1 MLMTDYLIRHPR
13 SYLKLTSS
21 DSMNEAA
28 FEYKI
33 HPNPPMSGL
42 VGLKFKVR
50 LGKKSELCDV
60 VIVAPLHVPSNHAY
74 RGMLAPNSKLRLKL
88 VDGYLQA
95 HTRWRRIRGHP
106 LFIKTNARGQVLYI
120 YKIEPTYAVDKE
132 ESWDEN
138 NMIEL
143 V

>member
-42 VGLKFKVR
+42 VGLKFK
-50 LGKKSELCDV
+50 LCDV

-74 RGMLAPNSKLRLKL
+74 RGMLAPKSKPRLKL

-95 HTRWRRIRGHP
+95 HTRWRRISGYP
-106 LFIKTNARGQVLYI
+106 PFIKTNARGQVLYI

-138 NMIEL
+138 NTIEL

>member
-1 MLMTDYLIRHPR
+1 
-13 SYLKLTSS
+13 
-21 DSMNEAA
+21 MNEAA

-33 HPNPPMSGL
+33 HPNPHMSGL

-50 LGKKSELCDV
+50 LGKK
-60 VIVAPLHVPSNHAY
+60 
-74 RGMLAPNSKLRLKL
+74 LRLKL
-88 VDGYLQA
+88 VDEYLQA

-106 LFIKTNARGQVLYI
+106 LFIKTNARGQALYI